1 MNSPHRGSPTAE
13 SLRRIHRRQ
22 ERRLQSREAILR
34 EMRDHGAALHLQHS
48 PSGDRWHLS
57 TGQAVH
63 DTTARDIIGDRH
75 IVGVG
80 DALLPGVPCQ
90 TYRYTEEELT

>member
-1 MNSPHRGSPTAE
+1 MSTPHRGPPTAE
-13 SLRRIHRRQ
+13 SLRRVHRRP
-22 ERRLQSREAILR
+22 ERRLHSREAILR

-57 TGQAVH
+57 TGQSVH
-63 DTTARDIIGDRH
+63 DTTAREIVGDRH

-80 DALLPGVPCQ
+80 DALFEGARCQ
-90 TYRYTEEELT
+90 TYRFAQGE